1 MGMPTGASSGRIQMP
16 SWLLPMPSSRCEQH
30 MPQLVTPRS
39 LDFLILKSP
48 GSTAPMVA
56 TGTLIPCAMFGAP
69 HTICTGSPAPTST
82 VTTCMWSLS
91 GCCSHVST

>member
-1 MGMPTGASSGRIQMP
+1 
-16 SWLLPMPSSRCEQH
+16 
-30 MPQLVTPRS
+30 MPQLVMPRR

>member
-69 HTICTGSPAPTST
+69 HTI
-82 VTTCMWSLS
+82 
-91 GCCSHVST
+91 